1 MDQNQN
7 KATGNKNNDLEVE
20 KDDKIDDI
28 KCKNDEKLDDFD
40 DKCLAEPEA
49 ELDKIVG
56 PNSLSEL
63 KAANIFNSKM
73 LSDSQS
79 KTLGLRPRHEKKFPT
94 KKKKSSCGRKM
105 RK

>member
-1 MDQNQN
+1 MM
-7 KATGNKNNDLEVE
+7 KN
-20 KDDKIDDI
+20 
-28 KCKNDEKLDDFD
+28 FY
-40 DKCLAEPEA
+40 DKCVAEPEA

-56 PNSLSEL
+56 PISLSEL
-63 KAANIFNSKM
+63 KAENVFNYMM
-73 LSDSQS
+73 LSDTQS